1 MATFVRQWHS
11 WVNTTETAGPENLK
25 YLLSI
30 SLQKKFANLWVTVM
44 KGKGE
49 EYKII
54 DMNAQ
59 RILQWVHEFIF
70 KRLLKKYL
78 KKYEGKIQNKKEG
91 IILRSSK
98 KYMEMSVRLKAQ
110 KILKLVKSIN
120 SKKNDPYK

>member
-1 MATFVRQWHS
+1 M
-11 WVNTTETAGPENLK
+11 NL
-25 YLLSI
+25 YL
-30 SLQKKFANLWVTVM
+30 KDFW
-44 KGKGE
+44 
-49 EYKII
+49 
-54 DMNAQ
+54 
-59 RILQWVHEFIF
+59 
-70 KRLLKKYL
+70 KKYE